1 MTGSD
6 EERWN
11 AWYEQLEKPLYN
23 VVYRWLWDA
32 AESQDV
38 VQDAFLRCWRIRH
51 RIEAATF
58 KALVFRTALRIASN
72 RLRRRRL
79 WRFVP
84 LPDPDADDTVTE
96 PRDPN
101 ADVPDE
107 LAHRALRSALEELP
121 SSLRRVLLLSELGG
135 LSYGEIAA
143 IMKIR
148 EGTVGSRRS
157 RAIAELRRKLAARGV
172 EWHEG

>member
-1 MTGSD
+1 MTGAD
-6 EERWN
+6 EERWI
-11 AWYEQLEKPLYN
+11 AWYEQLEKPVYN

-51 RIEAATF
+51 RIEDATF
-58 KALVFRTALRIASN
+58 KALVFRTALRLASN
-72 RLRRRRL
+72 RLRRRKL

-84 LPDPDADDTVTE
+84 LPDPDADDAAAA
-96 PRDPN
+96 PQDPA

-107 LAHRALRSALEELP
+107 LAHRAVRSALEELP
-121 SSLRRVLLLSELGG
+121 VSLRRVLLLCELGG

-143 IMKIR
+143 IMQIR

-157 RAIAELRRKLAARGV
+157 RAIAELRRRLAARGV
-172 EWHEG
+172 EWHED

>member
-1 MTGSD
+1 MTGAD

-11 AWYEQLEKPLYN
+11 AWYEQLEKPVYN

-51 RIEAATF
+51 RIEDATF
-58 KALVFRTALRIASN
+58 KALLFRTALRLASN

-84 LPDPDADDTVTE
+84 LPDPDTDNDGAE
-96 PRDPN
+96 PRDSSS
-101 ADVPDE
+101 DTPDE

-121 SSLRRVLLLSELGG
+121 ITLRRVLLLSELGG
-135 LSYGEIAA
+135 LSYGEIAG

-157 RAIAELRRKLAARGV
+157 RAIAELRRRLAARGV
-172 EWHEG
+172 EWNED